1 MHVCLVHML
10 AQLAHTKQAY
20 KVFGTMEQGSEN
32 QSRSQQSGLPYL
44 EDQVVLEDKVCDACY
59 EDEEGREDGTPQED
73 DAVRLW
79 QLHQV
84 GDLKA
89 SDVIDR
95 KQSQQGLQA
104 MRGSLEYW

>member
-20 KVFGTMEQGSEN
+20 KVFGMMQQGSEN
-32 QSRSQQSGLPYL
+32 QLRSQQSGLPHL

-59 EDEEGREDGTPQED
+59 EDEEGREDSTPQED
-73 DAVRLW
+73 DAVWLW

-84 GDLKA
+84 GYLEA
-89 SDVIDR
+89 CDVVHR

-104 MRGSLEYW
+104 MRRSPEH